1 MKEAIKVQSVTIII
15 INGISESFQSV
26 HWVRWKIEEIPVL
39 GVSFLLG
46 KNKAKEPVCGQD
58 GCEELGLVSRSGK
71 GGETRESRM
80 GSWPGSHRCWGRRR
94 CEDGFPSGAS
104 RGQLGTRS
112 QLGHQSRVHPW
123 VVVSPVGAHMSV
135 LPKSLAH
142 SLTHNQCSHH
152 MPYASAPITRY
163 GSNEKSHS
171 CWKQRVQN
179 PLGKTGMCAEL
190 ECRT

>member
-26 HWVRWKIEEIPVL
+26 HWARRKIEEIPVL

-46 KNKAKEPVCGQD
+46 RNKAKEPVCGRDD
-58 GCEELGLVSRSGK
+58 GEESGLVSRSWK
-71 GGETRESRM
+71 GGEERESRM
-80 GSWPGSHRCWGRRR
+80 GPWPGSHRCWGCRR

-112 QLGHQSRVHPW
+112 PLGHQSKAQPR
-123 VVVSPVGAHMSV
+123 VVVSPVGAHTSV

-142 SLTHNQCSHH
+142 SLTHNQALTMCFMPVLLSHA
-152 MPYASAPITRY
+152 MVQTRKATVA
-163 GSNEKSHS
+163 GSKEFRIH
-171 CWKQRVQN
+171 
-179 PLGKTGMCAEL
+179 
-190 ECRT
+190 